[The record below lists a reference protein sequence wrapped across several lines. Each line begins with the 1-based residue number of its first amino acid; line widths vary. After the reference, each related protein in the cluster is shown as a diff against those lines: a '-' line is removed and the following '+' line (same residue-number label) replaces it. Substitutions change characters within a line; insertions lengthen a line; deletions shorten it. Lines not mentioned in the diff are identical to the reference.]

1 MGFKMKGWKA
11 YDTTDHSNNTP
22 DGRAGSSAFQQGVG
36 GKKSTPPPKTH
47 IPDYWKNRKP
57 KEKLRPGIPEK
68 PGRGG
73 VLKPTKRQLIDMSK
87 KFKKPKS
94 SPMKQGYIKSRPK
107 ISKKD
112 REGLSEM
119 MQARRNQTGP
129 QGGKRSKT
137 TKSKITGPTKT
148 TGPSKITRSKTFN
161 PKLKPI
167 KKGKDLWDKMDKD
180 SPRKRIFGD
189 KEKSPLKKDKEPKF
203 TPGNVLRVLRD
214 EYKRAFGKGWR
225 KKYQKKK

>member
-22 DGRAGSSAFQQGVG
+22 DGRAGSSAFQQGA
-36 GKKSTPPPKTH
+36 
-47 IPDYWKNRKP
+47 
-57 KEKLRPGIPEK
+57 KEAF
-68 PGRGG
+68 
-73 VLKPTKRQLIDMSK
+73 Q
-87 KFKKPKS
+87 
-94 SPMKQGYIKSRPK
+94 QGAK
-107 ISKKD
+107 
-112 REGLSEM
+112 EGLSERLS
-119 MQARRNQTGP
+119 QKGLH
-129 QGGKRSKT
+129 GGKHITQK

-167 KKGKDLWDKMDKD
+167 KRGKDLWEKMDKNLP
-180 SPRKRIFGD
+180 SRVFGD
-189 KEKSPLKKDKEPKF
+189 EKVKYGGKEKSPLKKTEELKF

-225 KKYQKKK
+225 KKFKKKK